1 MEKINEKEM
10 PGQARHDVQ
19 HDEIV
24 LYQPEGEV
32 RLEVRVEKE
41 TVWLTQAQIAILFG
55 IKRPAI
61 TKHLKNIYASR
72 ELERDTTC
80 SILEHMGDDSKRVY
94 ETKYYNLDA
103 ILSVGYRVNS
113 KNATLFRRWAN
124 QVLKDYI
131 LKGYAVNQR
140 KIATDLQIAD
150 RLHEQRQL
158 IEGQGVKLAN
168 VDTRLSAVEQHID
181 FFVKASQTPTGG
193 ILATGTRFDGFVLV
207 ADLVKSAKRSVV
219 FIDPFATVDVLKFAA
234 MRSKGISATIY
245 SSRITPEFK
254 GETQKRFDEQESRLS
269 AVEQHIDFFVQS
281 AQSPTGGIL
290 ATGTRFD
297 GFVLIADL
305 VKTAK
310 HSIIFIDP
318 FATIEVLK
326 FAAMRNKGV
335 KAVIY
340 SARITPEFEAAKNL
354 HNKQYPGLDLK
365 TMRTIHDRFLLID
378 DTVYHFGASFKDMGN
393 EMTAYSILNFVTP
406 EEVIAKVS
414 ESMKGR

>member
-1 MEKINEKEM
+1 MEENK
-10 PGQARHDVQ
+10 G
-19 HDEIV
+19 EIV

-32 RLEVRVEKE
+32 RLEVRVENE

-55 IKRPAI
+55 TKRPAI
-61 TKHLKNIYASR
+61 TKHLKNIYASQ
-72 ELERDTTC
+72 EIEEDTTC
-80 SILEHMGDDSKRVY
+80 SILEHMGNDSKQVY

-124 QVLKDYI
+124 QVLKDYM

-140 KIATDLQIAD
+140 KNATDLQIAD

-158 IEGQGVKLAN
+158 IEQQGSRLEN
-168 VDTRLSAVEQHID
+168 VD
-181 FFVKASQTPTGG
+181 
-193 ILATGTRFDGFVLV
+193 
-207 ADLVKSAKRSVV
+207 
-219 FIDPFATVDVLKFAA
+219 
-234 MRSKGISATIY
+234 
-245 SSRITPEFK
+245 
-254 GETQKRFDEQESRLS
+254 SRLS

-281 AQSPTGGIL
+281 AQTPTGGIL

-340 SARITPEFEAAKNL
+340 SARITPEFETAKNL

-393 EMTAYSILNFVTP
+393 EMTAYSVLNFVTP
-406 EEVIAKVS
+406 DEVIAKVA
-414 ESMKGR
+414 ECMKER